1 MSGKSLSDN
10 EQKNRGNCLIDS
22 PEANLSRSVFQQTF
36 GFKRSL
42 EGFVAAQLEQF
53 YSRRAVN
60 LRNEILVANKKI
72 SLRLKSNERK
82 MRKEEKV

>member
-1 MSGKSLSDN
+1 MIMNKKTEATAFLTLLK
-10 EQKNRGNCLIDS
+10 QTS
-22 PEANLSRSVFQQTF
+22 PDQFFSKLL

-72 SLRLKSNERK
+72 SLRLKSNERI
-82 MRKEEKV
+82 MRKEVIKEKV